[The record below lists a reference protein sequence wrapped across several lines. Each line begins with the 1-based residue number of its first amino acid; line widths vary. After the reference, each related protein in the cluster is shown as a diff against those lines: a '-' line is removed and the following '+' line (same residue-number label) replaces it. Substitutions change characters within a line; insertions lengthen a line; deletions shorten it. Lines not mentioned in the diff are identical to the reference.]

1 MNNKKDYVGAL
12 GLIVFGIAFMCL
24 FYTIGAMITG
34 VSFVYP
40 GQR

>member
-24 FYTIGAMITG
+24 FYYVGYN
-34 VSFVYP
+34 FVFP